1 MGTPY
6 KGTFNGRILAS
17 KSQLK
22 SGKKITSTTATTT
35 TTATTVWRTYV
46 NWET

>member
-22 SGKKITSTTATTT
+22 SGKKITSTTATTS
-35 TTATTVWRTYV
+35 TTVWRTYV